1 MIEVSYL
8 EIESKITTLE
18 IKGHA
23 NYARKG
29 EDIVCSAVSA
39 ISVGGIN
46 ALQNINLKDITCE
59 SGYIFISGESLKTEY
74 NQIVLTTMITQ
85 LYTIE
90 KSYGKFIKISK
101 S

>member
-8 EIESKITTLE
+8 EKDGKIKSLE

-23 NYARKG
+23 EYARKG

-39 ISVGGIN
+39 IGVGGLN
-46 ALQNINLKDITCE
+46 ALKNIDSIEVICK
-59 SGYIFISGESLKTEY
+59 SGYIFVEGNELETEY

-85 LYTIE
+85 LYSIE